1 MFAAFQNFVSNLSFV
16 KKYFKTSDA
25 SHSIRKRKFTE
36 SMLYGTVAALR
47 VCGPRCEK
55 KKSGPHNSMPE
66 IIWI

>member
-16 KKYFKTSDA
+16 KKNFKTSDA

-55 KKSGPHNSMPE
+55 K
-66 IIWI
+66 